1 MARITLDDVDV
12 EYPIYNARTRS
23 LKNRV
28 IALGNS
34 PFRQI
39 VENNSHLLIV
49 QSLKNISM
57 DLRDGDRLALV
68 GRNGAG
74 KSTLLRVLSGICEP
88 VLGTVKIEGSIAS
101 MTDIS
106 LGMDP
111 EGTGYDNIILRGIF
125 LGMTVRQARN
135 MMPAIAEWTEL
146 GAHLERPLRTYS
158 TGMAVRLA
166 FAVSTS
172 IRPDILIMDEM
183 INAGDAHFMDKAKL
197 RLESLIEKTNIMAL
211 ASHSPDTLRRF
222 CNKAI
227 LLHEGRMLN
236 FGGVDEILADY
247 DKLN

>member
-1 MARITLDDVDV
+1 VARITLDDIDV

-23 LKNRV
+23 LKNRLM
-28 IALGNS
+28 AMGNS
-34 PFRQI
+34 SLRQI
-39 VENNSHLLIV
+39 VENDSHLLIV

-88 VLGTVKIEGSIAS
+88 GRGTVTIEGSIAS

-111 EGTGYDNIILRGIF
+111 EGTGYDNILLRGIF
-125 LGMTVRQARN
+125 LGMTVKQARA
-135 MMPAIAEWTEL
+135 MTPAIAEWTEL

-158 TGMAVRLA
+158 SGMVVRLA

-172 IRPDILIMDEM
+172 ISPDILIMDEM
-183 INAGDAHFMDKAKL
+183 ITAGDAHFLEKAKK
-197 RLESLIEKTNIMAL
+197 RLESLIENTNIIAL
-211 ASHSPDTLRRF
+211 ASHSPDVLRRF

-236 FGGVDEILADY
+236 YGDVDEILSDY
-247 DKLN
+247 DKLS